1 MSRAALRLSITGRVQ
16 GVGFRY
22 WLRDRAVAHGLA
34 GWCRNEPDGS
44 VSALVAGASAAV
56 ETLIRE
62 CHAGPPSARVDHV
75 AADAADDPG
84 NTRFEIRR

>member
-1 MSRAALRLSITGRVQ
+1 MNRAALRLSITGRVQ

-34 GWCRNEPDGS
+34 GWCRNEADGS
-44 VSALVAGASAAV
+44 VIALVAGPTAAV
-56 ETLIRE
+56 DAMVRE
-62 CHAGPPSARVDHV
+62 CRAGPPSALVDHV

-84 NTRFEIRR
+84 GTLFEIRG